1 MSAADRLVRLYPR
14 AWRERYGDEFLAIV
28 QSGPLNVQQIVDI
41 VSGAIDAWLSADVQ
55 QATGPFRPASHGG
68 RSMLKSLMC
77 EQSKLRYTPRDSL
90 IGASVMIGATLAFT
104 LLGTAAL
111 SRGWP
116 TVGEFLMQV
125 AFFAALALSLPFWL
139 TKGQPWKAQAAIVG
153 ASLSLLMA
161 ARYLAS

>member
-1 MSAADRLVRLYPR
+1 MVCD
-14 AWRERYGDEFLAIV
+14 
-28 QSGPLNVQQIVDI
+28 
-41 VSGAIDAWLSADVQ
+41 
-55 QATGPFRPASHGG
+55 
-68 RSMLKSLMC
+68 
-77 EQSKLRYTPRDSL
+77 QSKLRYTPRDSL